1 MLDALLTC
9 DVALA
14 CRLGQSFF
22 DAARLG
28 KPITRQIGVELI
40 DILGNG
46 ECWSKI
52 PLHLL
57 TRLRDNGRNYLL
69 DPRFAYSP
77 IEVNG
82 DSALDVLDKY
92 LVPRELI
99 DWCVLRRGR
108 CDSCGHHEEN
118 CTFAKDMCGLWL
130 KINPKTSCAFRS
142 VQNIVDYVVF

>member
-1 MLDALLTC
+1 MLDALMTC
-9 DVALA
+9 NVAFA

-28 KPITRQIGVELI
+28 KPISRQIGVELA

-52 PLHLL
+52 PL
-57 TRLRDNGRNYLL
+57 TRLRDNRRNYLL

-82 DSALDVLDKY
+82 DSALDALDRY

-99 DWCVLRRGR
+99 DWCVTRRR
-108 CDSCGHHEEN
+108 VCDSCGYQEN
-118 CTFAKDMCGLWL
+118 CTFAQDMCGLRL
-130 KINPKTSCAFRS
+130 KINPETSCAFRS
-142 VQNIVDYVVF
+142 VQDIVDYVVF